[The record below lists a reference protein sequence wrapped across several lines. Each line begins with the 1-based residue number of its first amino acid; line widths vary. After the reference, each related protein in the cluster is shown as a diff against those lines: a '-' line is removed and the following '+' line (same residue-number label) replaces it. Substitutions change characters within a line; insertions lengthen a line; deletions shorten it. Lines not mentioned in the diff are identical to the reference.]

1 MFIKKIPDLNGLV
14 TTNVLNTKIKKVE
27 NKTTVASGLVEI
39 TDCKSKTLDIEENF
53 FTTSDC
59 NKLTKRYLM

>member
-1 MFIKKIPDLNGLV
+1 M

-27 NKTTVASGLVEI
+27 NKTTVASGSVEI

-53 FTTSDC
+53 FTTSDY